1 MNQVVRAYVNMSHP
15 ELEVRDELR
24 DHPDWSVQSMAVYD
38 NRLIV
43 VYNVGN
49 HISISCFMDEEKPVN
64 KTTKK
69 KTTKKKDT
77 SYWI

>member
-1 MNQVVRAYVNMSHP
+1 MNQVVRAYVNMSYP

-24 DHPDWSVQSMAVYD
+24 DHPDWSVQSMVTYD

-49 HISISCFMDEEKPVN
+49 HISISCFMDEEKKPAAKKAVSA
-64 KTTKK
+64 KK
-69 KTTKKKDT
+69 KKIKE
-77 SYWI
+77 